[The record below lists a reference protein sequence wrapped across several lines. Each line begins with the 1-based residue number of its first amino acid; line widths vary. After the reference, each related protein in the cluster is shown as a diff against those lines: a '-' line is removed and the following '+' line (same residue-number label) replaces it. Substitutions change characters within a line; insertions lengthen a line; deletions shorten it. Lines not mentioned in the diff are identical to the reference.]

1 MKMTNKLAVSLLL
14 LSLVSLPSLAAH
26 IRETMTLAKGWNAIY
41 LESTPTNAACADF
54 FAGAPVARVASYQ
67 SDAYSSTRQLADDG
81 TTIDQKPVSYRVWVP
96 GDETASTLTALRGG
110 CVYLIYAT
118 GDWTKRDFL
127 GVPAAPRQTWRA
139 TSGETGFMNLV
150 GVSADTS
157 ASVTAKA
164 YFGEGPFGTASGV
177 AYKIAGT
184 KTAAPTFLSLGLA
197 SSPKVKGGQAY
208 AFSATKDGDWPGV
221 IGFSGPAGVAFGP
234 GSFASVTLKNFGTT
248 NHTFR
253 VKIVASAD
261 ATERVPP
268 VLKRMVKDEKGVES
282 WTNATE
288 GVFWEVAL
296 APDALATQKFA
307 IDRTAMEAGA
317 TYAAVMQIED
327 LGGTQMRVRIPVT
340 VDEKPADEAAFPIGL
355 WAGYIQMEAVSS
367 LTNATPTAAA
377 GKLKMNILVHVD
389 ANGGAR
395 LLQRV
400 AAGVDADGKMRLFK
414 ELESAKAACENP
426 RRLSSVMMSVDT
438 PVVAASAH
446 TTFGDQLQF
455 AWTVDA
461 KARDNP
467 FRHAWHPDHDGKTA
481 DYSGD
486 VVSGDDLANYVNPV
500 KPELWSVTNTLYLS
514 WHKLNNPTE
523 DVDFEYNPNEV
534 TAGFATW
541 TVGGLISNRQ
551 IDAEGKTVSDG
562 QINSIG
568 VFYLKRIAE
577 VGEIEQ

>member
-1 MKMTNKLAVSLLL
+1 MKQITRYLLL
-14 LSLVSLPSLAAH
+14 LSFMSFVSLPSLAAH
-26 IRETMTLAKGWNAIY
+26 IKETMTLAKGWNAIY
-41 LESTPTNAACADF
+41 LESTPENAACEDF
-54 FAGAPVARVASYQ
+54 FAGAPVERVASYQ
-67 SDAYSSTRQLADDG
+67 SDAYSSTRQIADDG
-81 TTIDQKPVSYRVWVP
+81 STIDQKPLSYRVWVP
-96 GDETASTLTALRGG
+96 GDEAASTMAALAGG
-110 CVYLIYAT
+110 RVYMVYAT
-118 GDWTKRDFL
+118 DIWEKTFL
-127 GVPAAPRQTWRA
+127 GVPAAPQQTWRA
-139 TSGETGFMNLV
+139 TSGDTGFMNLV
-150 GVSADTS
+150 GVSADTNV
-157 ASVTAKA
+157 SVNAKA

-184 KTAAPTFLSLGLA
+184 KTAAPTFLSLGIGA
-197 SSPKVKGGQAY
+197 KSKVQGGKAY
-208 AFSATKDGDWPGV
+208 ALTATKDGDWPGV
-221 IGFSGPAGVAFGP
+221 VGFSGPAGVAFGP

-481 DYSGD
+481 DYSVD

-523 DVDFEYNPNEV
+523 DVDFEHNPNEV

-577 VGEIEQ
+577 VGVIED

>member
-1 MKMTNKLAVSLLL
+1 MKVKWINGLLL
-14 LSLVSLPSLAAH
+14 LLPVTASAAH
-26 IRETMTLAKGWNAIY
+26 ISETMTLAKGWNAIY
-41 LESTPTNAACADF
+41 LESTSTNAACADF
-54 FAGAPVARVASYQ
+54 FAGAPVERVASYQ
-67 SDAYSSTRQLADDG
+67 SVAYSSTRQIADDG
-81 TTIDQKPVSYRVWVP
+81 TEIAQKPLSYRVWVP
-96 GDETASTLTALRGG
+96 GDAAASTMTALAGG
-110 CVYLIYAT
+110 RVYVIYAKEA
-118 GDWTKRDFL
+118 WTKTFF

-150 GVSADTS
+150 GVSADTN
-157 ASVTAKA
+157 ASMTAKA
-164 YFGEGPFGTASGV
+164 YFGEGPFGTANGI
-177 AYKIAGT
+177 AYQIKGT
-184 KTAAPTFLSLGLA
+184 KESEPTFSKFLNA
-197 SSPKVKGGQAY
+197 RVTMQGGKAY
-208 AFSATKDGDWPGV
+208 ALTATKDGDWPGV

-253 VKIVASAD
+253 VKIVSSAD
-261 ATERVPP
+261 ATERIPP

-282 WTNATE
+282 WTNVTE

-426 RRLSSVMMSVDT
+426 RRLSTVMMSVANPIVD
-438 PVVAASAH
+438 ASAH
-446 TTFGDQLQF
+446 ATFGDQLQF
-455 AWTVDA
+455 DWTVGA
-461 KARDNP
+461 NARDNP

-514 WHKLNNPTE
+514 WHKQNIATE
-523 DVDFEYNPNEV
+523 DVDFEHNPNE
-534 TAGFATW
+534 TTTGFATW
-541 TVGGLISNRQ
+541 TVGGLISGGP
-551 IDAEGKTVSDG
+551 IHSMG
-562 QINSIG
+562 I
-568 VFYLKRIAE
+568 FYLKRIAD
-577 VGEIEQ
+577 VGEIEP

>member
-1 MKMTNKLAVSLLL
+1 MNKTNFWAVLALLPLSVS
-14 LSLVSLPSLAAH
+14 AAH
-26 IRETMTLAKGWNAIY
+26 IEETMTLAKGWNAIY

-54 FAGAPVARVASYQ
+54 FAGAPVERVASYH
-67 SDAYSSTRQLADDG
+67 SDAYSSTRQIADDG
-81 TTIDQKPVSYRVWVP
+81 TEIAQKPISYHVWVP
-96 GDETASTLTALRGG
+96 GDEDASTMDALVGG
-110 CVYLIYAT
+110 RVYVVYAT
-118 GDWTKRDFL
+118 NAWSKTFL
-127 GVPAAPRQTWRA
+127 GVPAAPQQTWRA
-139 TSGETGFMNLV
+139 AAGDAGFMNLV
-150 GVSADTS
+150 GVSAETN
-157 ASVTAKA
+157 VTMAAKA
-164 YFGEGPFGTASGV
+164 YFGEGPFGSASGSI
-177 AYKIAGT
+177 YQIGGT
-184 KTAAPTFLSLGLA
+184 KTAAPTFLSMGIT
-197 SSPKVKGGQAY
+197 SGTKVQGGKAY
-208 AFSATKDGDWPGV
+208 ALTAAKDGDWPGV
-221 IGFSGPAGVAFGP
+221 IGFLGSASVEFGSGD
-234 GSFASVTLKNFGTT
+234 FASVTLKNFGTT

-253 VKIVASAD
+253 VTVVKSEMDEAQEAF
-261 ATERVPP
+261 PP
-268 VLKRMVKDEKGVES
+268 LGALKRKVRDEHGNES
-282 WTNATE
+282 WTNVTQDA
-288 GVFWEVAL
+288 FWDIEL

-307 IDRTAMEAGA
+307 IDRTAMTAGT
-317 TYAAVMQIED
+317 TYAAVMQVED

-523 DVDFEYNPNEV
+523 DVDFEHNPNEV

-551 IDAEGKTVSDG
+551 IDAEGNTVSDG

-568 VFYLKRIAE
+568 VFYLKRIAD
-577 VGEIEQ
+577 VGVLEN

>member
-1 MKMTNKLAVSLLL
+1 MNKTNFWAVLALLPLSVS
-14 LSLVSLPSLAAH
+14 AAH
-26 IRETMTLAKGWNAIY
+26 ISETMTLAKGWNAIY

-54 FAGAPVARVASYQ
+54 FASAPVERVASYH
-67 SDAYSSTRQLADDG
+67 SDAYSSTRQIADDG
-81 TTIDQKPVSYRVWVP
+81 TEIAQKPISYHVWVP
-96 GDETASTLTALRGG
+96 GDEDASTMDALVGG
-110 CVYLIYAT
+110 RVYVVYAT
-118 GDWTKRDFL
+118 NVWSKTFL
-127 GVPAAPRQTWRA
+127 GVPAAPQQTWRA
-139 TSGETGFMNLV
+139 AAGNAGFMNLV
-150 GVSADTS
+150 GVSADTNV
-157 ASVTAKA
+157 SVNAKE

-184 KTAAPTFLSLGLA
+184 KPAAPTFLSMGIT
-197 SSPKVKGGQAY
+197 SGTKVQGGKAY
-208 AFSATKDGDWPGV
+208 ALSAAKDGDWPGV
-221 IGFSGPAGVAFGP
+221 IGFLGVSSVAFG
-234 GSFASVTLKNFGTT
+234 SDDFASVTLKNFGTT

-317 TYAAVMQIED
+317 TYAAVMQVED

-523 DVDFEYNPNEV
+523 DVDFEHNPNEV

-541 TVGGLISNRQ
+541 TVGGLISSGPIQ
-551 IDAEGKTVSDG
+551 SLGI
-562 QINSIG
+562 
-568 VFYLKRIAE
+568 FYLKRIADAGE
-577 VGEIEQ
+577 VE

>member
-1 MKMTNKLAVSLLL
+1 MNKTNFWAVLLL
-14 LSLVSLPSLAAH
+14 LPVTASAAH
-26 IRETMTLAKGWNAIY
+26 IEETMTLAKGWNAVY
-41 LESTPTNAACADF
+41 LESTPTNAVCDVF
-54 FAGAPVARVASYQ
+54 FADAPVARVASYQ

-81 TTIDQKPVSYRVWVP
+81 SEIAQKPISYRVWLP
-96 GDETASTLTALRGG
+96 DDETASTMDALVGG
-110 CVYLIYAT
+110 NVYLIYAT
-118 GDWTKRDFL
+118 NVWTKTFF
-127 GVPAAPRQTWRA
+127 GVPAAPQQTWRA

-150 GVSADTS
+150 GVSADTNV
-157 ASVTAKA
+157 SVNAKE

-184 KTAAPTFLSLGLA
+184 KTAAPTFLSMGIT
-197 SSPKVKGGQAY
+197 SGTKVQGGKAY
-208 AFSATKDGDWPGV
+208 ALSAAKDGDWPGV
-221 IGFSGPAGVAFGP
+221 IGFLGVSSVAFG
-234 GSFASVTLKNFGTT
+234 SDDFASVTLKNFGTT

-317 TYAAVMQIED
+317 TYAAVMQVED

-523 DVDFEYNPNEV
+523 DVDFEHNPNEV

-551 IDAEGKTVSDG
+551 IDAEGNTVSDG

-568 VFYLKRIAE
+568 VFYLKRIAD
-577 VGEIEQ
+577 VGVLEN